1 LVGGCGISAYL
12 GEKIKIYQYL
22 VQTLNILRSRGYD
35 SAGICSL
42 TNKFNIIK
50 TLEKDLD
57 KLLTN
62 NIKDDES
69 CVGMS
74 HTRWATHGKVS
85 INNTHPFTDMK
96 DRFMLIH
103 NGIITNAYEIRK
115 ELIKQGIIFR
125 GETDSE
131 VVVNLVA
138 YMYEKLKNQTFE
150 GVLQK
155 AFTRL
160 SGCWTICLVKYNEP
174 YNMYV
179 CNNETPCLIGYTD
192 KSYYISSDFNTFAT
206 KTSNY
211 IELNNGDIV
220 RLSYNP
226 ITNLV
231 NKDALNKYKVLR
243 IDETVKTA
251 LTPYP
256 YEHWLLKEIMG
267 QPESIMKTLN
277 KRNVF
282 TKQFYDIT
290 DNLDNLIIIGSGTSY
305 HAGMMGELY
314 LREMTHLNG
323 FCYNASEFE
332 LYDLPKTGRTGFL
345 FISQSGETKDL
356 YDIVQRLKKMSS
368 DYKFMSITNSYN
380 SLIPRNCDFN
390 LYLGLTKEISV
401 ASTKTFTCSVLM
413 LHILASKIAK
423 KEFNNRESVCS
434 AITDTLTQNTEN
446 IKELV
451 EYVENKNMVFLSSS
465 KATIPIVNEI
475 NLKFQEICYT
485 YSLSSGA
492 KNLKHGPLALITE
505 GTPVFFFVP
514 THKEYKKVLS
524 VANEV
529 KSRGGYNILISSHKD
544 YDEKVF
550 DKFLPIVLNE
560 TFPNLMTLYSLQLM
574 VYYLSVKK
582 GINPDFPRNL
592 AKCVT
597 V

>member
-1 LVGGCGISAYL
+1 MCGISAYL
-12 GEKIKIYQYL
+12 GQKIKIYQYL
-22 VQTLNILRSRGYD
+22 VETLNILRSRGYD

-50 TLEKDLD
+50 TLDKDLD
-57 KLLTN
+57 KLLTDD
-62 NIKDDES
+62 IKEDES
-69 CVGMS
+69 FVGMS
-74 HTRWATHGKVS
+74 HTRWATHGEVS

-103 NGIITNAYEIRK
+103 NGIITNSYEIRE

-131 VVVNLVA
+131 VVVNLIS
-138 YMYEKLKNQTFE
+138 YMYDQLDDKTFE

-155 AFTRL
+155 AFSRL
-160 SGCWTICLVKYNEP
+160 TGCWTICLIKYDSP
-174 YNMYV
+174 YEMYV
-179 CNNETPCLIGYTD
+179 CNNETPCLIGYTNN
-192 KSYYISSDFNTFAT
+192 SYFVSSDFNTFAT
-206 KTSNY
+206 KTSEY
-211 IELNNGDIV
+211 IELNNEDIV
-220 RLSYNP
+220 KLSYNP
-226 ITNLV
+226 HTNLV
-231 NKDALNKYKVLR
+231 NKDVLNKYKVLR

-251 LTPYP
+251 LTPFP
-256 YEHWLLKEIMG
+256 YKHWLLKEIME
-267 QPESIMKTLN
+267 QPESIKKTLS

-282 TKQFYDIT
+282 TQVFYDIT
-290 DNLDNLIIIGSGTSY
+290 DNLDNLIIIGSGTSF
-305 HAGMMGELY
+305 HAGMCGEVY

-356 YDIVQRLKKMSS
+356 YDIVQKLKKM
-368 DYKFMSITNSYN
+368 DNNYKFMSITNSYN
-380 SLIPRNCDFN
+380 SLIPRQCDFN

-401 ASTKTFTCSVLM
+401 ASTKTFTCSVIM
-413 LHILASKIAK
+413 LHLLASKIAK
-423 KEFNNRESVCS
+423 KEFNNRLSVCES
-434 AITDTLTQNTEN
+434 IKDTLERNTEN

-451 EYVENKNMVFLSSS
+451 DYVENKNMVFLSSS

-492 KNLKHGPLALITE
+492 KNLKHGPLALITKE
-505 GTPVFFFVP
+505 TPVFFFVP

-529 KSRGGYNILISSHKD
+529 KSRGGYNILISSFKD
-544 YDEKVF
+544 YDKKVF
-550 DKFLPIVLNE
+550 DKFLPITENE
-560 TFPNLMTLYSLQLM
+560 IFPNLMTLYSLQLM
-574 VYYLSVKK
+574 VYYLSIKK